1 MVSDIT
7 FNTAIIRNSI
17 TGTGDASEIKDN
29 VKPFSFLD
37 FIINTNVE
45 YTPEEYNNFYIFYLK
60 QWADVKNSSEE
71 VSKTNYISLYVE
83 FLKEITLTYSTQ
95 QELKFL
101 SNLDFTDPVDLDVAI
116 PFYVEKIRQIILFF
130 KSKRDEGKYVIDRN
144 RIKGTNLSI
153 ERSIFEKIYDYL
165 LTTEKDPRYTSLAF
179 SLSNIATNL
188 KIDIGEFIDVYSNY
202 FDVPRSEEAARSF
215 LTSNLND
222 IEVNVFFDSVDEVFK
237 GEVFLREIPIAIN
250 NAVNFDVTCSTLNP
264 IFANAAANNINNAT
278 ADNTGSASSEII
290 RNCAELCGFDY
301 DSKLELK
308 KNLIRKYIGTDFY
321 YIDTTVSPPV
331 SGILF
336 KADKPYG
343 NIQNLQTADTA
354 TTPSNQQ
361 KLLRDIGIF
370 FKPDKTGIFKL
381 QANKYSYDI
390 DTEKIANSSKIYIFP
405 DPSVYGNVSIN
416 SQDDYPLIFE
426 YDFRHDLKNVSS
438 SFNNSDPY
446 VRNDEQTFSP
456 YYAKQQSE
464 IKNFVND
471 NGILLNFSD
480 LYNKGYITKYQTDV
494 FGNEYALFKDELGSN
509 FKGIDT
515 TAASYIKNLQLDGY
529 VFRDQAFN
537 EGYNFNYSTAG
548 LYANVIRSGLSSHT
562 VDIESSPN
570 FELSGSPYYL
580 YFREFTP
587 YQELNTSTPLGS
599 LYSTGFNAF
608 TPAITAIEPGGFNN
622 VNSSGAVYVVI
633 KDCIGFSYDDNSILP
648 DPLFADY
655 EDYPNQQPYYYQTL
669 VDCGVSKITPTIER
683 AYFPNITTETD
694 IDIITDTN
702 TPIVRETSNANFALD
717 INDNFS
723 LSEGYYDGGYFT
735 DKQIFELDEN
745 YIITI
750 APGSNT
756 VLSNLVGSS
765 DIRDQIEKRNLLG
778 KIYVKNQTYSTS
790 LPLSTALFNVFNKY
804 NASVENELYTKPRDL
819 EVIYDNI
826 IIETQNYL
834 VFDKILYDEGVFIT
848 PETKNTFFDRS
859 TSFIRS
865 FSNRFFNEKD
875 KTITFCITDTIPS
888 LSGANNKPIYP
899 NIYQLDMTK
908 GNLVKIFPKNTDIVS
923 LSSTFSVDDLYDS
936 NYNVNIVSV
945 KSPVLTYNSFNDMYK
960 LSYTGVDNNN
970 LFHLFDC
977 EFSIVNG
984 EAKFHS
990 RKYYRHN
997 KTHLTSNFTSP
1008 ESIFVNINAIN
1019 GDYTIDTTTGEIIL

>member
-60 QWADVKNSSEE
+60 KWADVKNSSDE
-71 VSKTNYISLYVE
+71 VLKTNYITLYVE

-144 RIKGTNLSI
+144 KIKGTNLSI
-153 ERSIFEKIYDYL
+153 ERSLFEKIYDYL
-165 LTTEKDPRYTSLAF
+165 LTAEEDPRYNTLAF
-179 SLSNIATNL
+179 SLSNITTNL
-188 KIDIGEFIDVYSNY
+188 KIDIGEFVDVYSNY
-202 FDVPRSEEAARSF
+202 FDVPRSEESARSF
-215 LTSNLND
+215 LGSNLND
-222 IEVNVFFDSVDEVFK
+222 IEVSVFFDDVNEVFK
-237 GEVFLREIPIAIN
+237 GEVFLTEIPIAIN
-250 NAVNFDVTCSTLNP
+250 NAVNLDITCSTLNP
-264 IFANAAANNINNAT
+264 IFASTVANTTNNV
-278 ADNTGSASSEII
+278 SSEVI
-290 RNCAELCGFDY
+290 RNCSELCGFDY
-301 DSKLELK
+301 ESKLELK
-308 KNLIRKYIGTDFY
+308 QNLIKKYIGTDFY

-331 SGILF
+331 SGLLF

-354 TTPSNQQ
+354 STPSNQQ

-381 QANKYSYDI
+381 QANKYTYEI
-390 DTEKIANSSKIYIFP
+390 DVEKIVSSNKIYIFP
-405 DPSVYGNVSIN
+405 DPSIYGNVSTN
-416 SQDDYPLIFE
+416 SQEDYPLIFE
-426 YDFRHDLKNVSS
+426 FDFRHDLKNVSS
-438 SFNNSDPY
+438 SFSNSDPY

-456 YYAKQQSE
+456 YYTRQQSE
-464 IKNFVND
+464 VKNFVND

-509 FKGIDT
+509 FKSIDT
-515 TAASYIKNLQLDGY
+515 TNASYIKNLLLDGY
-529 VFRDQAFN
+529 VFRDQAFS

-548 LYANVIRSGLSSHT
+548 IYATVIRSGLSSHT

-570 FELSGSPYYL
+570 FVLSGSPYYL

-587 YQELNTSTPLGS
+587 YQELNTDTPLGS
-599 LYSTGFNAF
+599 LYATGFNAF
-608 TPAITAIEPGGFNN
+608 TPAITAIEPGGFSN
-622 VNSSGAVYVVI
+622 VNSTGSVYVVI
-633 KDCIGFSYDDNSILP
+633 KDCIGFRYDDGSVLP

-655 EDYPNQQPYYYQTL
+655 EDYPSQQPYYYNTL
-669 VDCGVSKITPTIER
+669 VDCGISTITPTIER
-683 AYFPNITTETD
+683 AYFPNITTEID
-694 IDIITDTN
+694 IDITTN
-702 TPIVRETSNANFALD
+702 GDIPVVRETSNADFTLD
-717 INDNFS
+717 INDNFII
-723 LSEGYYDGGYFT
+723 SEGYYDGGYFN
-735 DKQIFELDEN
+735 DKQVFELDDN
-745 YIITI
+745 FITTI

-756 VLSNLVGSS
+756 VLSNLRGSD

-778 KIYVKNQTYSTS
+778 KIFVKNQTYSSS
-790 LPLSTALFNVFNKY
+790 LPLSTALFNIFNKY
-804 NASVENELYTKPRDL
+804 SASVESELYTKPRDL

-834 VFDKILYDEGVFIT
+834 VFDKILYDDGVFIT
-848 PETKNTFFDRS
+848 PETKNTFFDKS
-859 TSFIRS
+859 NSFIRS

-875 KTITFCITDTIPS
+875 KTVTFCITDTVQS
-888 LSGANNKPIYP
+888 LSGTNNKPIYP
-899 NIYQLDMTK
+899 NIYQLDITK
-908 GNLVKIFPKNTDIVS
+908 NNLVKIFPKNTDVVN
-923 LSSTFSVDDLYDS
+923 LSSTFSVDDIYTD
-936 NYNVNIVSV
+936 NYNINIVNV
-945 KSPVLTYNSFNDMYK
+945 KSPILTYNSFNDMYK

-984 EAKFHS
+984 EAKFYS
-990 RKYYRHN
+990 RKYYKHN

-1008 ESIFVNINAIN
+1008 QSMFATINEIEGN
-1019 GDYTIDTTTGEIIL
+1019 YTINSTTGEIIL